1 MFINKNSEGFQ
12 IFLGISTWTLCILF
26 GLPFVIV
33 FSVWKLFAEIYIKIK
48 YWKIRNS
55 RPISQPNMQETF
67 FGLSG
72 CSFISGFAFVGD
84 EKIELKRLRT
94 HFYNTFIK
102 DGKDLKVRKN
112 SHDLYVIHVQRG
124 NLVILL

>member
-1 MFINKNSEGFQ
+1 M
-12 IFLGISTWTLCILF
+12 
-26 GLPFVIV
+26 

-48 YWKIRNS
+48 YWKVRYS
-55 RPISQPNMQETF
+55 RPVLQPNMQETF
-67 FGLSG
+67 FGLLG
-72 CSFISGFAFVGD
+72 CSFMSGFALVGD
-84 EKIELKRLRT
+84 GKIELKRLQS

-102 DGKDLKVRKN
+102 NGKDLKVRKN